1 MRVKT
6 IRLILILILCAA
18 LLSIASACS
27 VVSESA
33 GASGALVVSEIVA
46 SNKRSLVDDA
56 LGTPDWIEL
65 YNSGTSAL
73 DISGYGI
80 SDNLKKLHKYVVPEG
95 TVIGA
100 GEYLVLYAMDAGDT
114 ASDSSAYCMGFGL
127 SKSGDFVFVTDSYY
141 GMVAQIELP
150 SLYTDVSYAI
160 KSDGTYGYCSVPTPG
175 EANTEDIYSTLDEV
189 FAAQNLESF
198 VISEVMPNEDGT
210 GYKWV
215 EFYNS
220 GSTAV
225 QLENYCLSDDIN
237 KPLKWQFSSGAVG
250 AGEYVCIYLS
260 GLGSEA
266 QDGVHTSFK
275 LSKED
280 TVLILS
286 DLQGNAM
293 DRIEWESPVPKGVSV
308 VKDASGA
315 AVYTA
320 FPSFEAANSDKTF
333 AELTLNVMDTTD
345 PVHINEALKGNTLS
359 ITDEDG
365 ERSDWVELKNFS
377 NAPVSVHGCFLSDD
391 ADDLYKWAL
400 PDLTIEAGGYL
411 VVFLDGK
418 DRTDGELHA
427 SFGLSDEETELF
439 FTSIDGMRSESISFA
454 GIEKDNISVGL
465 DENWNI
471 RYYAAPT
478 PGYENAHGFETAD
491 QIGCFDNTGVFIS
504 EVSAVSEAKSDE
516 NDWIELCNGSDE
528 DISLAGWIISDDP
541 DEPAKYTIT
550 DRTIEAGGYLV
561 IECTSH
567 ATRQTDL
574 TAPFGI
580 SPAGETIVLYDASG
594 VLVDAFETGSLS
606 LDVTS
611 GRIESDTS
619 VARVF
624 FENTTKGKEN
634 DDDVSVGKSPQP
646 VLSETGLYHTESFTV
661 TITCSNPNAVIYYTT
676 DGEEPNT
683 RDNTYTGPITIS
695 QNTPLRAVSY
705 VSGKLK
711 SDVATANYL
720 FEDPHTVP
728 VVCITGDPDDID
740 AVLSVTDK
748 WKKVERAA
756 YISYYEED
764 GSLGTSFPAGIK
776 PKGAGTLVYAQKS
789 LSINLRAAYGQ
800 SSVTYP
806 FWDDYEFD
814 TFASLVVRNGGQD
827 WATARIRDSFASAL
841 VEGMYIDNA
850 ATRPVAVYI
859 NGEYNG
865 LYDLNEDQNSEFL
878 VTHYGVDGDT
888 ANIIRRNSGE
898 IKGENDDFKRVRT
911 FAKNKNLSDEALF
924 EEFSQWVDVEYFTD
938 YFIAETY
945 MCNSDMFNQKYWR
958 TTDYAVKWRPIFYD
972 LDFAFKSYSRDII
985 GHFFSADGVPSAD
998 GSLTYFEIYIGLRKN
1013 AAWRE
1018 YCVERYVEVIE
1029 TYFNPERATAILDAM
1044 VEEMR
1049 PEMER
1054 QIAKWRKP
1062 SSMAAWE
1069 EEIERLRTYV
1079 ERRPEYA
1086 LENLRKNF
1094 GLTQDEMDALIA
1106 KYSTGTAN

>member
-1 MRVKT
+1 MRVKP
-6 IRLILILILCAA
+6 IRLILVLILCLA
-18 LLSIASACS
+18 LSAVAGACS
-27 VVSESA
+27 VVSESS
-33 GASGALVVSEIVA
+33 GSSGALVVSEIVS

-65 YNSGTSAL
+65 YNSGDEAL

-80 SDNLKKLHKYVVPEG
+80 SDNLKKLHKYVVPDG
-95 TVIGA
+95 TVIEA
-100 GEYLVLYAMDAGDT
+100 GEYLVLYAASAGD
-114 ASDSSAYCMGFGL
+114 DSSVAAYCMGFGL

-141 GMVAQIELP
+141 GVVAQIEVP
-150 SLYTDVSYAI
+150 ALYTDVSYAM
-160 KSDGTYGYCSVPTPG
+160 KSDGTYGYCAVPTPG
-175 EANTEDIYSTLDEV
+175 AANTEEIYSTLDEV
-189 FAAQNLESF
+189 FAAQNLESL
-198 VISEVMPNEDGT
+198 VISEVMPNEDESS
-210 GYKWV
+210 YKWA

-220 GSTAV
+220 GTSAI
-225 QLENYCLSDDIN
+225 QLENYCLSDDEN
-237 KPLKWQFSSGAVG
+237 EPLKWQFSSGTVG
-250 AGEYVCIYLS
+250 AGEYVCVYLS

-266 QDGVHTSFK
+266 KDGMHTSFK
-275 LSKED
+275 LGKED
-280 TVLILS
+280 TTLILS
-286 DLQGNAM
+286 DLQGNVM
-293 DRIEWESPVPKGVSV
+293 DRISWNTPVPDGISV

-333 AELTLNVMDTTD
+333 TELTMTAMDSTD
-345 PVHINEALKGNTLS
+345 PIHINEALKGNTLS

-365 ERSDWVELKNFS
+365 ERSDWVELRNFS
-377 NAPVSVHGCFLSDD
+377 NASVSLLGYFLSDD
-391 ADDLYKWAL
+391 ADDFYKWAL
-400 PDLTIEAGGYL
+400 PDVTIEAGGYL

-418 DRTDGELHA
+418 DQTDGELHA

-439 FTSIDGMRSESISFA
+439 FSSIDGMRSESISFA
-454 GIEKDNISVGL
+454 GIDRDNISVGL
-465 DENWNI
+465 DDDWNI

-504 EVSAVSEAKSDE
+504 EVSAVSEAKSDQ

-528 DISLAGWIISDDP
+528 DIDLAGWTISDDP

-567 ATRQTDL
+567 ATRQTET

-580 SPAGETIVLYDASG
+580 SPSGETIVLYDASAR
-594 VLVDAFETGSLS
+594 LVDAFETGVLS
-606 LDVTS
+606 LGVTS

-624 FENTTKGKEN
+624 FESATKGKQN
-634 DDDVSVGKSPQP
+634 DDDISVGKSPQP
-646 VLSETGLYHTESFTV
+646 VFSETGLYHTESFTV
-661 TITCSNPNAVIYYTT
+661 TITCSDPNAVIYYTT

-683 RDNTYTGPITIS
+683 RDKEYTGPITIS
-695 QNTPLRAVSY
+695 ENTPLRAASY
-705 VSGKLK
+705 ISGKLK
-711 SDVATANYL
+711 SDVTTANYL

-740 AVLSVTDK
+740 EVLSVTNK
-748 WKKVERAA
+748 WEKVEREA

-806 FWDDYEFD
+806 FWDDYEYD

-898 IKGENDDFKRVRT
+898 IKGENDDFKRVRSY
-911 FAKNKNLSDEALF
+911 AESKNLSDDAVF

-985 GHFFSADGVPSAD
+985 SQFFNEDGVPSAD

-1018 YCVERYVEVIE
+1018 YCVERYVEVVE
-1029 TYFNPERATAILDAM
+1029 TYFNPDRANAILDEM
-1044 VEEMR
+1044 VAAMR

-1054 QIAKWRKP
+1054 QIAKWHKP
-1062 SSMAAWE
+1062 SSMDAWE

-1106 KYSTGTAN
+1106 KYSTDTTN

>member
-1 MRVKT
+1 MRMKA
-6 IRLILILILCAA
+6 IRALPVIILCLA
-18 LLSIASACS
+18 LSVAASACS
-27 VVSESA
+27 AVSGS
-33 GASGALVVSEIVA
+33 SGSSGSLVVSEIVS

-65 YNSGTSAL
+65 YNSGDEAL
-73 DISGYGI
+73 DISGFGI
-80 SDNLKKLHKYVVPEG
+80 SDNLKKLHKYVVPDG
-95 TVIGA
+95 TIIGA
-100 GEYLVLYAMDAGDT
+100 GEYLVLYAASAGDDVS
-114 ASDSSAYCMGFGL
+114 AGAYCMGFGL
-127 SKSGDFVFVTDSYY
+127 SKSGDFLFVTDSYY
-141 GMVAQIELP
+141 GIVAQIEIP
-150 SLYTDVSYAI
+150 ALYTDVSYAI
-160 KSDGTYGYCSVPTPG
+160 NSDGTYGYCAVPTPG
-175 EANTEDIYSTLDEV
+175 AANNEAIYGTLDEV
-189 FAAQNLESF
+189 FAAQNLESL
-198 VISEVMPNEDGT
+198 VISEVMPTEDES
-210 GYKWV
+210 GYKWI
-215 EFYNS
+215 ELYNS
-220 GSTAV
+220 GSSAV
-225 QLENYCLSDDIN
+225 QLENYCLSDDEN
-237 KPLKWQFSSGAVG
+237 DPLKWQCSSATVG

-260 GLGSEA
+260 GLGTEA
-266 QDGVHTSFK
+266 KDGLHTGFK
-275 LSKED
+275 LGKED
-280 TVLILS
+280 STLILS
-286 DLQGNAM
+286 DLQGNVM
-293 DRIEWESPVPKGVSV
+293 DRIAWSAPVPEGISA

-315 AVYTA
+315 TVYTA

-333 AELTLNVMDTTD
+333 TELTMTVMDTTD
-345 PVHINEALKGNTLS
+345 PIHINEALKGNTLS
-359 ITDEDG
+359 ITDENG

-377 NAPVSVHGCFLSDD
+377 NAPVSLLGYFLSDD

-400 PDLTIEAGGYL
+400 PDVTIGAGEYC

-418 DRTDGELHA
+418 DQTSGELHA
-427 SFGLSDEETELF
+427 SFGLNDEETELY

-454 GIEKDNISVGL
+454 GIDRDNISVGL
-465 DENWNI
+465 DDDWNI

-504 EVSAVSEAKSDE
+504 EVCAVQEAKSDQ
-516 NDWIELCNGSDE
+516 NDWIELCNGSGEEID
-528 DISLAGWIISDDP
+528 LTGWTISDDP
-541 DEPAKYTIT
+541 DEPAKYTFSG
-550 DRTIEAGGYLV
+550 RTIEAGGYLV

-567 ATRQTDL
+567 TTRL
-574 TAPFGI
+574 TESIAPFGI
-580 SPAGETIVLYDASG
+580 SPSGETIVLYDASG
-594 VLVDAFETGSLS
+594 RLVDAFETGSLS

-611 GRIESDTS
+611 GRIKDDTS

-624 FENTTKGKEN
+624 FTNATKGKQN

-661 TITCSNPNAVIYYTT
+661 TITCSDPNAVIYYTT

-683 RDNTYTGPITIS
+683 RDKQYSGPITIS
-695 QNTPLRAVSY
+695 ENTPLRAVSY

-711 SDVATANYL
+711 SDVTTANYL

-728 VVCITGDPDDID
+728 VVCITGDPDDINE
-740 AVLSVTDK
+740 VLSVTSK
-748 WKKVERAA
+748 WEKVEREA

-806 FWDDYEFD
+806 FWPDYEYD

-898 IKGENDDFKRVRT
+898 IKGDNDDFKRVRA
-911 FAKNKNLSDEALF
+911 FADSKNLSDEELF

-958 TTDYAVKWRPIFYD
+958 TTDYTVKWRPIFYD

-985 GHFFSADGVPSAD
+985 GQFFNEEGVPSAD

-1018 YCVERYVEVIE
+1018 YCVERYVEVVE
-1029 TYFNPERATAILDAM
+1029 TYFNADRATAILD
-1044 VEEMR
+1044 EMAAVLR

-1054 QIAKWRKP
+1054 QIAKWHKP
-1062 SSMAAWE
+1062 SSMAEWE

-1094 GLTQDEMDALIA
+1094 GLTQEEMDALIA
-1106 KYSTGTAN
+1106 KYTTGTTN

>member
-6 IRLILILILCAA
+6 IRLSLIVILCVA
-18 LLSIASACS
+18 LSAIAGACS
-27 VVSESA
+27 AVSES
-33 GASGALVVSEIVA
+33 SGSSGSLMVSEIVS
-46 SNKRSLVDDA
+46 SNKRSLVDDE

-65 YNSGTSAL
+65 YNSGDEAL

-80 SDNLKKLHKYVVPEG
+80 SDNLKKLHKYVVPDG

-100 GEYLVLYAMDAGDT
+100 GEYLVLYATSSSDDMDNG
-114 ASDSSAYCMGFGL
+114 AYCMGFGL

-141 GMVAQIELP
+141 GIVAQIELP
-150 SLYTDVSYAI
+150 ALYTDVSYAMM
-160 KSDGTYGYCSVPTPG
+160 SDGTYGYCAVPTPG
-175 EANTEDIYSTLDEV
+175 ATNTEEIFSTLDEV
-189 FAAQNLESF
+189 FAAQNLESL
-198 VISEVMPNEDGT
+198 VISEVMPNEDKS

-220 GSTAV
+220 GTSAI
-225 QLENYCLSDDIN
+225 QLENYCLSDDAN
-237 KPLKWQFSSGAVG
+237 EPLKWQFSSGTVG
-250 AGEYVCIYLS
+250 AGEYVCVYLS
-260 GLGSEA
+260 GLATEA
-266 QDGVHTSFK
+266 GDGMHTSFK

-280 TVLILS
+280 TTLILS
-286 DLQGNAM
+286 DLQGNVM
-293 DRIEWESPVPKGVSV
+293 DRIAWTAPVPEGISV

-320 FPSFEAANSDKTF
+320 FPTFEAANSEHTF
-333 AELTLNVMDTTD
+333 TELSMRVMDTTD

-359 ITDEDG
+359 LSDQDG
-365 ERSDWVELKNFS
+365 ERNDWVELKNFS
-377 NAPVSVHGCFLSDD
+377 NEPVSLLGYFLSDD

-400 PDLTIEAGGYL
+400 PDVTIDAGGYL

-418 DRTDGELHA
+418 DRTAGELHA

-478 PGYENAHGFETAD
+478 PGYENAYGFETAD

-504 EVSAVSEAKSDE
+504 EVSAVSEVKSDE

-528 DISLAGWIISDDP
+528 DIDLTGWIISDDP
-541 DEPAKYTIT
+541 DEPAKYTFT

-567 ATRQTDL
+567 TTRQTEL

-580 SPAGETIVLYDASG
+580 SPSGETIVLYNASG
-594 VLVDAFETGSLS
+594 ILVDAFETGALS

-611 GRIESDTS
+611 GRIESDIS
-619 VARVF
+619 VERVF
-624 FENTTKGKEN
+624 FESATRGKQN
-634 DDDVSVGKSPQP
+634 DEDVNVGKSPQP
-646 VLSETGLYHTESFTV
+646 VLSETGLYHAESFTV
-661 TITCSNPNAVIYYTT
+661 TITCSDPNAVVYYTT

-683 RDNTYTGPITIS
+683 RDNAYTGPITIS
-695 QNTPLRAVSY
+695 KNTPLRAVSY

-711 SDVATANYL
+711 SDVTTANYL

-728 VVCITGDPDDID
+728 VVCITGDPDDINE
-740 AVLSVTDK
+740 VLSVTNK
-748 WKKVERAA
+748 WEKVEREA
-756 YISYYEED
+756 YISYYEEN

-841 VEGMYIDNA
+841 VEGMHIDNA

-898 IKGENDDFKRVRT
+898 IKGDNDDFKRVRA
-911 FAKNKNLSDEALF
+911 FAENKNLSDEELF

-958 TTDYAVKWRPIFYD
+958 TTDYTVKWRPIFYD
-972 LDFAFKSYSRDII
+972 LDFAFKSYTRDIV

-1018 YCVERYVEVIE
+1018 YCVERYVEVVE
-1029 TYFNPERATAILDAM
+1029 TYFNPERATAILD
-1044 VEEMR
+1044 EMAAALR

-1054 QIAKWRKP
+1054 QIAKWHKP
-1062 SSMAAWE
+1062 SSMSAWE

-1079 ERRPEYA
+1079 QQRPEYA

-1094 GLTQDEMDALIA
+1094 GLTQEEMDALIA
-1106 KYSTGTAN
+1106 KYSNGTTN